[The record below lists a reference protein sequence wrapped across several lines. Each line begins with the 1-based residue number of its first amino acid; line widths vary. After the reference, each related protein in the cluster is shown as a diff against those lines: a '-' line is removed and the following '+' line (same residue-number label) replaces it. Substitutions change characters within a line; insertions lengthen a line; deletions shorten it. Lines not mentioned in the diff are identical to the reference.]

1 MNQEIVNQDENA
13 LQQNA
18 ELVSPPKKN
27 SIKHGLQVLWIS
39 VLVIV
44 LLGSTTVF
52 AISQG
57 WLGNLPPISDLQNPI
72 NKYASRVYTADG
84 KLMGTWSY
92 ASENRLLVPY
102 DSLPANLV
110 HALVATEDERFYEH
124 SGIDL
129 RALGR
134 AIIKRGILGHKEA
147 GGGSTITQQLA
158 KQLYSNVTAE
168 TTSLNRIMRK
178 PVEWFIAVQLE
189 RYYTKE
195 EILAMYLNYF
205 DFLNNAVG
213 IKNAAQTYFDKAP
226 IDLSLEECATLV
238 GMCKN
243 PSMFNP
249 VRFNERSR
257 ERRNI
262 VLSQMRKAGYLSQD
276 EMLTAQATPLDV
288 SRFHVVNH
296 REGLAPYVREYL
308 RRIMMA
314 KCPNRA
320 DYAEWQY
327 QQYHDDSLAW
337 EADPLY
343 GWCNKHTKKDGS
355 YYNIYTDGL
364 KIYTSIDSRMQEY
377 AEQAAFQ
384 HVARTLQPRF
394 DAEKRGTGIFS
405 GLSSKQIEQILWR
418 YYRQSERYYTM
429 KSLGATDEEI
439 EQAYRQ
445 KVPMRLFSYAGE
457 FETEMSPRDSILYY
471 KKFLR
476 TAMMAMTPQTG
487 EVKAYVGGLD
497 FSHFQ
502 YDNVLGGGRRQVGST
517 IKPFL
522 YALAMMNGFTP
533 CDVAPNVQRAYG
545 NWSPRNASHA
555 RYGEMVT
562 LKWGLSQSNNW
573 ISAWVMS
580 QLNPRNLINLMHQ
593 MGISNTKIDPTMSLC
608 LGPCDISVGEMVSA
622 YTTFANYGVRTAPML
637 VTRIEDSDG
646 TVIDTFSPRMT
657 DIMQKEDAYKM
668 LDMLRAVIDQ
678 GTGRRIRFRY
688 DIKADMGGKTGTTNA
703 NADGWFMGVTPNLV
717 VGCWVGGEDRDIHF
731 NSMANGQGAESALP
745 IYGLFMKHVYA
756 DRSLQQDYHITEADT
771 FAIPKGF
778 NICEGELSDLERA
791 SSHHAEDSSEGAGTI
806 DESFQ

>member
-1 MNQEIVNQDENA
+1 MSQEVNNQEMEQLRTDASENS
-13 LQQNA
+13 
-18 ELVSPPKKN
+18 VKGTG
-27 SIKHGLQVLWIS
+27 IKHGLHVLWVS
-39 VLVIV
+39 VLVI
-44 LLGSTTVF
+44 LLMGCATVF
-52 AISQG
+52 SISQG
-57 WLGNLPPISDLQNPI
+57 WLGDLPPISDLQNPI

-110 HALVATEDERFYEH
+110 NALVATEDERFYEH

-129 RALGR
+129 RAVGR
-134 AIIKRGILGHKEA
+134 AVIKRGILGRKEA

-178 PVEWFIAVQLE
+178 PIEWFIAVQLE

-257 ERRNI
+257 ERRNL
-262 VLSQMRKAGYLSQD
+262 VLAQMNKAGYLSRE
-276 EMLTAQATPLDV
+276 EMKEAQATPLDV
-288 SRFHVVNH
+288 SRFHVVSH

-314 KCPNRA
+314 KCPDRA
-320 DYAEWQY
+320 DYATWQY

-337 EADPLY
+337 ETDPLY

-355 YYNIYTDGL
+355 HYNIYTDGL
-364 KIYTSIDSRMQEY
+364 KIFTSIDSRMQEY

-429 KSLGATDEEI
+429 KSLGASDEEL
-439 EQAYRQ
+439 EEAYRR
-445 KVPMRLFSYAGE
+445 KVPMRLFSYAGDY
-457 FETEMSPRDSILYY
+457 ETEMSPRDSILYY

-502 YDNVLGGGRRQVGST
+502 YDNVMGGGRRQVGST

-533 CDVAPNVQRAYG
+533 CDVAPNVQRSYG

-622 YTTFANYGVRTAPML
+622 YTTFANYGVRTAPLL

-678 GTGRRIRFRY
+678 GTGRRIRYRY
-688 DIKADMGGKTGTTNA
+688 NIKADMGGKTGTTNA
-703 NADGWFMGVTPNLV
+703 NADGWFMGITPNLV

-745 IYGLFMKHVYA
+745 IYGQFMKRVYA
-756 DRSLQQDYHITEADT
+756 DRSIRNDYHIAETDS
-771 FAIPKGF
+771 FDIPKNF
-778 NICEGELSDLERA
+778 NICAGELSDLERA
-791 SSHHAEDSSEGAGTI
+791 SSHHSEDDQEGTGTI